1 MTDGDGDTALDEAE
15 LGVHL
20 VERGCADYILAPGDT
35 FLALSGNLPLIFR
48 RRRAEED
55 AIAFELLEMRREV
68 YWSNRRNNE
77 HRDSPSH
84 PS

>member
-35 FLALSGNLPLIFR
+35 FLASSGKKLTVISADEGLRKTP
-48 RRRAEED
+48 
-55 AIAFELLEMRREV
+55 
-68 YWSNRRNNE
+68 
-77 HRDSPSH
+77 
-84 PS
+84 